1 MVTEWAF
8 TKIGLPSQQ
17 EIYAQLGADSSSG
30 AYRLG
35 EAVPELLVPGGWAAR
50 GARGAANLFGS
61 LREDR
66 KDDALSC
73 ALGNSFVRGTRV
85 LMADGS
91 HKPIEDV
98 RIGDQVWA
106 SDPETGEEGPRT
118 VLATIVGEGVKTLV
132 EITVETATQI
142 DAGALD
148 RDDLPDGPSRPGPTV
163 LGDAVIATDGH
174 PFWVPLLGEWVDAV
188 DLVPGMWFLSSEGT
202 LVQVAGTRVWTEPER
217 VYNLTV
223 QDLHTYYVL
232 AGAAPVL
239 VHNCN
244 DGGFKSPVTA
254 DEITEINQRFGGRA
268 VLNGS
273 PQGLLSN
280 MDRYDGF
287 FNKSAVVIRDIAGG
301 HMFDNGNKRTAHA
314 VVTNL
319 MDRNNIMSGPTSQD
333 LWGVISTVSN
343 SRRPG
348 YTRDISGIAAL
359 LRGY

>member
-35 EAVPELLVPGGWAAR
+35 EAVPELLVPGGWAVR
-50 GARGAANLFGS
+50 GARGAANLVGS
-61 LREDR
+61 LRDDR

-98 RIGDQVWA
+98 KIGDQVWA

-132 EITVETATQI
+132 EITVDTATQI
-142 DAGALD
+142 DAGTLD
-148 RDDLPDGPSRPGPTV
+148 PGDLPDGPSRPGPTV

-223 QDLHTYYVL
+223 QDLHTYYVMT
-232 AGAAPVL
+232 GAVATL
-239 VHNCN
+239 VHNCQFSDRAKEIWKAEPSEYVRKN
-244 DGGFKSPVTA
+244 VSTVALFRASTPTGQQVDLIAGSGSGLTPAQMSAPLRRGRCVCRTSPA
-254 DEITEINQRFGGRA
+254 R
-268 VLNGS
+268 VLNRIFFFICRRIIIRS
-273 PQGLLSN
+273 SLAGLLE
-280 MDRYDGF
+280 MCAEIG
-287 FNKSAVVIRDIAGG
+287 VIRGCKIL
-301 HMFDNGNKRTAHA
+301 
-314 VVTNL
+314 VV
-319 MDRNNIMSGPTSQD
+319 P
-333 LWGVISTVSN
+333 
-343 SRRPG
+343 
-348 YTRDISGIAAL
+348 
-359 LRGY
+359 